1 MNQIKRTILAGLA
14 VTLVANTG
22 ALAGP
27 YGDDLAK
34 CLVKSTTAAEKGT
47 LVQWMFATMAL
58 HPDVKWMAAITA
70 DQRAKLNEKTAKQF
84 ETLLTK
90 TCLAETKA
98 ALKYEGASTF
108 ESSFNVLGTVA
119 ARELMSHPSVVAGNE
134 EFAKYLDTDA
144 MKSLLEPPKAAD
156 GKGE

>member
-1 MNQIKRTILAGLA
+1 MNQVKRTILAGLA
-14 VTLVANTG
+14 MTLVANTG
-22 ALAGP
+22 AFAGP

-34 CLVKSTTAAEKGT
+34 CLVKATTAEEKGV

-58 HPDVKWMAAITA
+58 HPDVKWMAAITP

-98 ALKYEGASTF
+98 AMKYEGPSTF

-134 EFAKYLDTDA
+134 DFAKYLETDA
-144 MKSLLEPPKAAD
+144 MRGLLDPPKTGDA
-156 GKGE
+156 KGE